1 MASRPPIDAR
11 EVDRFEALVTASD
24 ASRASEFLERCVPGS
39 SWMASIRT
47 ALVDATVVAR
57 NPLGTFDEKTCTC
70 VSLKLTLPVPIE
82 PGLRFKLIADDG
94 GQLSA
99 SGVVRPWGG

>member
-11 EVDRFEALVTASD
+11 EVDRFEALVTATD
-24 ASRASEFLERCVPGS
+24 AGRAAEFLERCVPGS
-39 SWMASIRT
+39 DWMASIRT
-47 ALVDATVVAR
+47 ALVEATVLAR

-70 VSLKLTLPVPIE
+70 VSLRLALPVPIE
-82 PGLRFKLIADDG
+82 PRLRFRLIADDG

-99 SGVVRPWGG
+99 SGVVLPWGG